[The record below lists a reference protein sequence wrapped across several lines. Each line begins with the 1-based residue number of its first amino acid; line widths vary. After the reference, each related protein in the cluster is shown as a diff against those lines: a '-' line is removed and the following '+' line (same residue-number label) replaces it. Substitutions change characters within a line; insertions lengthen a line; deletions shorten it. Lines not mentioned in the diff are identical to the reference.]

1 MDLLKSID
9 VFREVCRRMSFSQ
22 AADRLNLVPSAV
34 SRQVNEL
41 ERYLGVRLL
50 ERTTRSISL
59 TDDGRRYLQKMD
71 AISQGVRELKGLSG
85 EGARV
90 EGHIR
95 LTGPPILGPRFLH
108 AALDA
113 FLRRY
118 PEVSLSATFVNRE
131 INLVEE
137 GYDLA
142 VRVGVPADS
151 SLVSRQIGRFPLALV
166 ASPGYIA
173 SHGRPEHP
181 KDLAGHNCLIN
192 TLTQA
197 PRRWG
202 FRDGRRAFSV
212 KVEGRC
218 DANDDLM
225 LQALACAGQGIAY
238 LPAYFIQ
245 GDISEGKLVPLLT
258 NHLPEALP
266 VSIVYPSRQLLG
278 KAKRALIDHLIGHA
292 KRHSLSD
299 PN

>member
-71 AISQGVRELKGLSG
+71 AISLGVRELKGLSG

-118 PEVSLSATFVNRE
+118 PEFSLSATFVNRE
-131 INLVEE
+131 INLIEE

-142 VRVGVPADS
+142 VLVGV
-151 SLVSRQIGRFPLALV
+151 
-166 ASPGYIA
+166 
-173 SHGRPEHP
+173 
-181 KDLAGHNCLIN
+181 
-192 TLTQA
+192 
-197 PRRWG
+197 
-202 FRDGRRAFSV
+202 
-212 KVEGRC
+212 
-218 DANDDLM
+218 
-225 LQALACAGQGIAY
+225 
-238 LPAYFIQ
+238 YFIQ

-292 KRHSLSD
+292 KRYSLSD
-299 PN
+299 SN

>member
-9 VFREVCRRMSFSQ
+9 VFREVCRQMSFRQ

-34 SRQVNEL
+34 SRQVSEL
-41 ERYLGVRLL
+41 EKYLGVRLL
-50 ERTTRSISL
+50 ERTTRSINL
-59 TDDGRRYLQKMD
+59 TDDGRRYLQRMD
-71 AISQGVRELKGLSG
+71 AISQGVRELRSLSG
-85 EGARV
+85 ESARV
-90 EGHIR
+90 EGRIR

-113 FLRRY
+113 FLHQY
-118 PEVSLSATFVNRE
+118 PDVSLSATFVNRE

-142 VRVGVPADS
+142 VRVGVPDDS
-151 SLVSRQIGRFPLALV
+151 SLVSREIGRFPLALV
-166 ASPGYIA
+166 ASPGYIN

-225 LQALACAGQGIAY
+225 LQALACARQGIAY
-238 LPAYFIQ
+238 LPAYFVQ
-245 GDISEGKLVPLLT
+245 ESISKGELLPLLS
-258 NHLPEALP
+258 NYLLEALP
-266 VSIVYPSRQLLG
+266 ISIVYPSRQLLG
-278 KAKRALIDHLIGHA
+278 KAKRLLIEHLIRHA
-292 KRHSLSD
+292 KQQPISD
-299 PN
+299 LN